1 MYHFIHDNRSNVS
14 KQRRK
19 NDEDLRTIR
28 FRGSPRGSFPFAVL
42 GFLSSSWK
50 ILEMTV
56 HETDHSTGTRL
67 DAEASGPQSSMRNS
81 MWEQEFVVAGCFHQL
96 IKNDLSSNDY
106 AEG

>member
-1 MYHFIHDNRSNVS
+1 
-14 KQRRK
+14 
-19 NDEDLRTIR
+19 
-28 FRGSPRGSFPFAVL
+28 
-42 GFLSSSWK
+42 
-50 ILEMTV
+50 MTV